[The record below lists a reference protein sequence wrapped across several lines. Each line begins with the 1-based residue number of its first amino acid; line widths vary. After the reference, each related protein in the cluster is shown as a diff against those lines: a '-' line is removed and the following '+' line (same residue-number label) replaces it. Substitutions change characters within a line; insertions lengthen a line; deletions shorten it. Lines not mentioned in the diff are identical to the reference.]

1 MRGGIFLTL
10 ATRRRTEGN
19 FFGDKGKFLYLMILR
34 PRGHAQSLTK
44 AFVSGSFQMDA
55 HTGAYGTNGA
65 QQYSEDGLPSKG
77 EKELIGMPSVELIPD
92 PDENLTEAEKKAAV
106 CFLEVV

>member
-1 MRGGIFLTL
+1 
-10 ATRRRTEGN
+10 
-19 FFGDKGKFLYLMILR
+19 MILR

-106 CFLEVV
+106 CFSEVVYTFMLTNHCRTRNSFVNSTGN